1 MPKPSQSWF
10 KRFFYNQNIK
20 RDKSNDK
27 YRNLLNHIVMLV
39 KRVEKEWL
47 TNRSANAIKRSQ
59 MKATAYGISLQ
70 QMIAVFEHKWLSHL
84 QDILHQHFSFV
95 QKARIKNATS
105 SVSVVKKVVPV
116 KEEKIEKE
124 KTAPKKAVAKKVASP
139 VSKEKKVAPKKAA
152 AKKTTKKETK

>member
-27 YRNLLNHIVMLV
+27 YKNLLNHIVMLV

-105 SVSVVKKVVPV
+105 SV
-116 KEEKIEKE
+116 
-124 KTAPKKAVAKKVASP
+124 T
-139 VSKEKKVAPKKAA
+139 VAPKKAA